1 MFSVVGSESND
12 IAAKQSET
20 RLKFCGQAF
29 GISSGVG
36 SCRTDWSCLSLKPL
50 VTRPMISIAVGT
62 PVPFVPSA
70 QKRASLSS
78 YTSPS
83 LAIETSAPI
92 PNCLTELV
100 DHKLEETDEQ
110 TNVVRPVQK
119 QLRKCQEHP
128 CPDRCKNAHYKID
141 LTKTVGSS

>member
-1 MFSVVGSESND
+1 
-12 IAAKQSET
+12 
-20 RLKFCGQAF
+20 
-29 GISSGVG
+29 
-36 SCRTDWSCLSLKPL
+36 
-50 VTRPMISIAVGT
+50 MISIAVGT

-70 QKRASLSS
+70 QKRASLSL
-78 YTSPS
+78 YTSLS
-83 LAIETSAPI
+83 LAIETGAPI

-100 DHKLEETDEQ
+100 DYKLEETDEQ

-119 QLRKCQEHP
+119 QLRKCQEYP